1 MDNDTTAPEK
11 SRVSR
16 IHVGRVYNLGN
27 YENERVEVT
36 VDVGMDD
43 DAGRVLRS
51 VENILADLHATCGI
65 MGHNIRTARTV
76 LAKPEEELTASQRAE
91 LPTYRSWIEAH
102 DAAAARRLAARNA
115 LSTLDYSREHT
126 DHKEKWEDEYDDRH

>member
-36 VDVGMDD
+36 VEIGSQDD
-43 DAGRVLRS
+43 PSRVLRS
-51 VENILADLHATCGI
+51 VENILADLHAKSGI
-65 MGHNIRTARTV
+65 MGHNLRQAESV
-76 LAKPEEELTASQRAE
+76 LAKPESELSTYAREEI
-91 LPTYRSWIEAH
+91 PKYREWVAKR
-102 DAAAARRLAARNA
+102 DAAAARRLAAREA
-115 LSTLDYSREHT
+115 LSTLEYTREHI
-126 DHKEKWEDEYDDRH
+126 DHKEKWEDEDDRY

>member
-36 VDVGMDD
+36 VEIGSQDD
-43 DAGRVLRS
+43 PSRVLRS
-51 VENILADLHATCGI
+51 VENILADLHAKSGI
-65 MGHNIRTARTV
+65 MGHNLRQAESV
-76 LAKPEEELTASQRAE
+76 LAKPESELSTYAREEI
-91 LPTYRSWIEAH
+91 PTYREWVAKR
-102 DAAAARRLAARNA
+102 DAAAARRLAAREA
-115 LSTLDYSREHT
+115 LSTLEYTREHI
-126 DHKEKWEDEYDDRH
+126 DHKEKWEDEDDRY